1 MSKRWLSESS
11 SSFGVVI
18 RHLLPEGVY
27 CSSLIS
33 AEQALA
39 ARLSTTMLQA
49 EEWEK
54 QLRAQHDAEIRQHD
68 ADIRHMRDVAAEKE
82 RQREGDDVR

>member
-1 MSKRWLSESS
+1 LESR

-18 RHLLPEGVY
+18 WHSLPEGMY
-27 CSSLIS
+27 CSRLKF

-54 QLRAQHDAEIRQHD
+54 QLRAQHDAEV
-68 ADIRHMRDVAAEKE
+68 RHMRDVAAEKE
-82 RQREGDDVR
+82 RQLEGDDVR